1 MVIYGTKHN
10 SWKHKQKSDSLIIT
24 QRHWLSKEDW
34 GKMKLTEAGGQE
46 LERQKNS
53 WQRKEH
59 ARLQIVCGLE
69 KSPE

>member
-1 MVIYGTKHN
+1 ME
-10 SWKHKQKSDSLIIT
+10 
-24 QRHWLSKEDW
+24 EDW

-69 KSPE
+69 KIARVKNKSATLMI